1 MLKQHYKDLAKDSR
15 KKIKFMEN
23 LSHTTF
29 VTGEN
34 KGQAIVLVDHNQDEI
49 EVSLDDIQIALTTY
63 YRRVIAGCNKTIK
76 SLEDEENGK

>member
-1 MLKQHYKDLAKDSR
+1 MKEYYEELIEKSKE
-15 KKIKFMEN
+15 KIEFMEN

-49 EVSLDDIQIALTTY
+49 EISLDDIQIALRNY
-63 YRRVIAGCNKTIK
+63 YRLLVKTSKKTIK
-76 SLEDEENGK
+76 NWDK

>member
-1 MLKQHYKDLAKDSR
+1 MKEYYKELIEKS
-15 KKIKFMEN
+15 KEKIEFMEN

-49 EVSLDDIQIALTTY
+49 EISLDDIQAALRNY
-63 YRRVIAGCNKTIK
+63 YRLLIK
-76 SLEDEENGK
+76 SSTKILKECDD

>member
-1 MLKQHYKDLAKDSR
+1 MKEYYKKLIEKS
-15 KKIKFMEN
+15 KEKIEFMEN

-49 EVSLDDIQIALTTY
+49 EISLDDIQAALRNY
-63 YRRVIAGCNKTIK
+63 YRLLIK
-76 SLEDEENGK
+76 SSTKILKECDD

>member
-1 MLKQHYKDLAKDSR
+1 MKEYYEELIEKSKE
-15 KKIKFMEN
+15 KIEFMEN

-49 EVSLDDIQIALTTY
+49 EISLDDIQAALRNY
-63 YRRVIAGCNKTIK
+63 YRLLIK
-76 SLEDEENGK
+76 SSKKIVKEFDD

>member
-1 MLKQHYKDLAKDSR
+1 MLEKHFKDLAKESR
-15 KKIKFMEN
+15 ERIKFMEN

-34 KGQAIVLVDHNQDEI
+34 KGQAIVLVDHNQEEI
-49 EVSLDDIQIALTTY
+49 EVHLDDIKTALTTY

-76 SLEDEENGK
+76 KLKEEENGK

>member
-1 MLKQHYKDLAKDSR
+1 MKEYYEELIEKSKE
-15 KKIKFMEN
+15 KIEFMEN

-49 EVSLDDIQIALTTY
+49 EISLDDIQIALRNY
-63 YRRVIAGCNKTIK
+63 YRMLIKASKKTIK
-76 SLEDEENGK
+76 NWDK

>member
-1 MLKQHYKDLAKDSR
+1 MKEYYEELI
-15 KKIKFMEN
+15 KKSKEKIEFMEN

-49 EVSLDDIQIALTTY
+49 EISLDDVQAALRNY
-63 YRRVIAGCNKTIK
+63 YRLLIK
-76 SLEDEENGK
+76 SSTKILKECDD

>member
-1 MLKQHYKDLAKDSR
+1 
-15 KKIKFMEN
+15 MEN

-49 EVSLDDIQIALTTY
+49 EISLDDIQAALRNY
-63 YRRVIAGCNKTIK
+63 YRLLIK
-76 SLEDEENGK
+76 SSTKILKECDD

>member
-1 MLKQHYKDLAKDSR
+1 MKEHFEELIEKSKE
-15 KKIKFMEN
+15 KIEFMEN

-49 EVSLDDIQIALTTY
+49 EISLDDIQIALRNY
-63 YRRVIAGCNKTIK
+63 YRLLVKTSKKTIK
-76 SLEDEENGK
+76 NWDK

>member
-1 MLKQHYKDLAKDSR
+1 MKEYYEELIEKSKE
-15 KKIKFMEN
+15 KIEFMEN

-49 EVSLDDIQIALTTY
+49 EISLDDIQAALRNY
-63 YRRVIAGCNKTIK
+63 YRLLIK
-76 SLEDEENGK
+76 SSTKILKECDD

>member
-1 MLKQHYKDLAKDSR
+1 MKEYYEELI
-15 KKIKFMEN
+15 KKSKEKIEFMEN

-49 EVSLDDIQIALTTY
+49 EISLDDIQAALRNY
-63 YRRVIAGCNKTIK
+63 YRLLIK
-76 SLEDEENGK
+76 SSTKILKECDD